1 MNSSGT
7 NICSRLLIFGVLALC
22 ILAYWASL
30 GGGYLFDDHYNLVD
44 NAALHA
50 IGTPAQDWIA
60 VAFSSGAG
68 MLRRP
73 ISMLTFGLNVS
84 AFGMNPWAFKVVN
97 LAIHLGNGILV
108 YALGILLIDRL
119 TARSE
124 GKGGLDARTLAL
136 IATAIWLLHPLNLSG
151 VTYII
156 QRMNELTALFTLAG
170 LVIYAEA
177 RTSMLRGESTL
188 SRALLGLFM
197 FGILAVFS
205 KENGALIVAFAWI
218 IEVICF
224 RFEAPTIH
232 QRRVLKTFFWLTLGL
247 PLALVAI
254 YLATHLEW
262 FASAYSMREFNVFQR
277 LLTEPRIICDY
288 LLWIFVPNPGW
299 MGMYHDDIAISTG
312 LFTPISTIV
321 SIVFLIALG
330 GFAWAQRR
338 RSPAFA
344 FGVAWFFIGHSM
356 ESTILPLELVFE
368 HRNYLPMSGLILGTV
383 CVAVPWLKKRLS
395 ERAAIIIALA
405 VVVTCAGLTSIRA
418 VNWGNPLRLALS
430 EVANHPESAR
440 NQYAAGRALVIAGA
454 RGGDRAKGELAAIPY
469 YVRATELDKDQIHA
483 ATELLL
489 MNAAETGAQESEISD
504 LASRLARVKYSSM
517 LNPFMD
523 LLVTASNQKLSLKP
537 DDVARLVAATLGNQ
551 NVSQK
556 VRARI
561 KNNYGAYLF
570 NIVNDQSGAIQLVK
584 EAASEDPT
592 NPYYEIS
599 LAQIAGAMQQRD
611 KALGHLLNAQLLDK
625 THAYAQ
631 QIATMR
637 AELSTN

>member
-1 MNSSGT
+1 MTSNQAFLR
-7 NICSRLLIFGVLALC
+7 SRIPVVGMLALC
-22 ILAYWASL
+22 VLAYWASL
-30 GGGYLFDDHYNLVD
+30 GGGFLFDDYYNLVD
-44 NAALHA
+44 NPALRV

-60 VAFSSGAG
+60 VIFSSAAG
-68 MLRRP
+68 LFRRP
-73 ISMLTFGLNVS
+73 LSMLTFGLNVS
-84 AFGMNPWAFKVVN
+84 AFGMNPWAFKAVN
-97 LAIHLGNGILV
+97 LGIHLGNGLLV
-108 YALGILLIDRL
+108 YALGIRLAERLLAQDGR
-119 TARSE
+119 
-124 GKGGLDARTLAL
+124 KGVADTRMLAW
-136 IATAIWLLHPLNLSG
+136 IAAAIWLLHPLHVSG
-151 VTYII
+151 VAYIV

-170 LVIYAEA
+170 LLAYAEA
-177 RTSMLRGESTL
+177 RAAMLRGESAL
-188 SRALLGLFM
+188 AKGLLGLVG
-197 FGILAVFS
+197 FGILALFS
-205 KENGALIVAFAWI
+205 KENGALIVAFAWV
-218 IEVICF
+218 IELFCF
-224 RFEAPTIH
+224 RFETSTVR
-232 QRRVLKTFFWLTLGL
+232 QRRVLKGFFWLSIGL
-247 PLALVAI
+247 PLALLAI
-254 YLATHLEW
+254 YLARHPDW
-262 FASAYSMREFNVFQR
+262 FANAYSMREFSAIQR

-312 LFTPISTIV
+312 LFTPPSTLV
-321 SIVFLIALG
+321 AMVFLLALVG
-330 GFAWAQRR
+330 LAWVFRR
-338 RSPAFA
+338 RNPAFA
-344 FGVAWFFIGHSM
+344 FGLAWFLVGHSM
-356 ESTILPLELVFE
+356 ESTFLPLELVFE
-368 HRNYLPMSGLILGTV
+368 HRNYLPMSGLILGTA

-395 ERAAIIIALA
+395 ERVAIIIALA
-405 VVVTCAGLTSIRA
+405 VVLTCAGLTSIRA

-454 RGGDRAKGELAAIPY
+454 RGGDRAKGEVAAIPY

-489 MNAAETGAQESEISD
+489 MNAARSGPQESEISD
-504 LASRLARVKYSSM
+504 LAGRLARVKYSSM

-523 LLVTASNQKLSLKP
+523 MLVTASNQKLSLKP
-537 DDVARLVAATLGNQ
+537 DDVARLVSATLGNQ
-551 NVSQK
+551 NVSQN